1 MKKLFT
7 LLVLL
12 VGVVVLSGCEL
23 EADTVEKNLTIEA
36 DSFNVYRKIVF
47 INGITD
53 NYLFEITGYCSI
65 EADMADRQLEVICKI
80 GEGEYEKHFLGL
92 ADNISYIVIQEEASF
107 VSGYHRTIVFRPET
121 IIPNVKIDTEGN

>member
-1 MKKLFT
+1 MKKI
-7 LLVLL
+7 LVLVAMLML
-12 VGVVVLSGCEL
+12 VFSLGACDL

-65 EADMADRQLEVICKI
+65 TADTADKQLEVICKN
-80 GEGEYEKHFLGL
+80 GTNDYEKHFLGL
-92 ADNISYIVIQEEASF
+92 ADNISYIVIQEESSN

-121 IIPNVKIDTEGN
+121 IIPNIRIDTE